1 MSPVIDHEVI
11 ELVGALLR
19 EHMKTQHEMLFELL
33 TTYRKVQFEV
43 LERAL
48 GEHLRAQNEMVDR
61 LLGKLEAVFR
71 GPSSAPEAGGRRL
84 DS

>member
-1 MSPVIDHEVI
+1 LSPVIDHELI
-11 ELVGALLR
+11 EMVGTLLR

-33 TTYRKVQFEV
+33 TTYRKAQFEV

-48 GEHLRAQNEMVDR
+48 GEHLRAQSDMVDR

-71 GPSSAPEAGGRRL
+71 APSSSEPERRL

>member
-1 MSPVIDHEVI
+1 MSPVIER
-11 ELVGALLR
+11 ELVEMVGTLLR

-48 GEHLRAQNEMVDR
+48 GEHLRAQNDMVDR
-61 LLGKLEAVFR
+61 LLGKLEALFR
-71 GPSSAPEAGGRRL
+71 APSSEPETRRL

>member
-1 MSPVIDHEVI
+1 MNPVIERELI
-11 ELVGALLR
+11 EMVGALLR
-19 EHMKTQHEMLFELL
+19 DHMKTQHEMLFELL
-33 TTYRKVQFEV
+33 TTYRKAQFEV

-48 GEHLRAQNEMVDR
+48 GEHLRAQSDMVDR

-71 GPSSAPEAGGRRL
+71 APASEPERRL